1 VALRFSSLGSGSEG
15 NALVVESD
23 VGDLPTRVLIDCGF
37 SKKELEARLAAIG
50 LTTNDI
56 HAILVTHEH
65 SDHIGG
71 VFRAAAGYGWPVH
84 LTYGTLLAA
93 RGLSEASRGKHDI
106 RVIDPRQPFSIGA
119 LRIEPISVPHDARE
133 PVQYVLADKDHRFG
147 VLTDIGHPTA
157 HVIRALSELD
167 GILIECNHD
176 AKLLAASSYPPS
188 LKRRISGPY
197 GHLENSETS
206 AIMSKIDLSRLRL
219 VVAGHLSKSNN
230 TPELAFQ
237 AIFDGLEANAQRA
250 TIVEEIEILV
260 ASQAQG
266 IGWQSIGVSMSIGM
280 ALSA

>member
-15 NALVVESD
+15 NSLVVESCQ
-23 VGDLPTRVLIDCGF
+23 GDTHTRVLIDCGF
-37 SKKELEARLAAIG
+37 SKKELEARLAVIG
-50 LTTNDI
+50 LVTSDI
-56 HAILVTHEH
+56 DAILVTHEH

-106 RVIDPRQPFSIGA
+106 RVIDPRKAFTIGS

-133 PVQYVLADKDHRFG
+133 PVQYVLADADHRFG

-157 HVIRALSELD
+157 HVIRALKDLD

-197 GHLENSETS
+197 GHLENSETAS
-206 AIMSKIDLSRLRL
+206 IMAQIDLSRLRL
-219 VVAGHLSKSNN
+219 VVAAHLSKSNN

-237 AIFDGLEANAQRA
+237 AIADGLLANSQRQA
-250 TIVEEIEILV
+250 IDEEIEILV

-266 IGWQSIGVSMSIGM
+266 IGWQSIGLTST
-280 ALSA
+280 L